1 MFKKAALL
9 TLAASA
15 HAFAIPSDGAEA
27 RAQAYVVGHVYYA
40 RPHVHHH
47 RIYRARPFVYEYVA
61 TPYVATPYLDGEG
74 CYWLK
79 RRAIATSSPYW
90 WQRYRWCRGD

>member
-15 HAFAIPSDGAEA
+15 LAFAIPSDGAES
-27 RAQAYVVGHVYYA
+27 
-40 RPHVHHH
+40 
-47 RIYRARPFVYEYVA
+47 RARTFVYDYVA
-61 TPYVATPYLDGEG
+61 TPSVDGEG

>member
-1 MFKKAALL
+1 MFTKAALL

-15 HAFAIPSDGAEA
+15 HAFAIPSDGAE
-27 RAQAYVVGHVYYA
+27 
-40 RPHVHHH
+40 P
-47 RIYRARPFVYEYVA
+47 RARPFAYDYVA
-61 TPYVATPYLDGEG
+61 TPNFDGEG

-90 WQRYRWCRGD
+90 WQRYRRCRGD